1 MNYKLKFSN
10 KFISLLIGD
19 TELASAA
26 TGQTPVFR
34 NPRDALSFTDSALG
48 RSSYTGNTAAGTLSI
63 EVSHIVTGLLIN
75 DYIIT
80 LCTLISLPLVYNC
93 IMHNYTD
100 ISHIPCIYQY
110 LQSVKHCSIPPSLE
124 KRET

>member
-63 EVSHIVTGLLIN
+63 EVSHIVTGLPIN
-75 DYIIT
+75 DYIIA
-80 LCTLISLPLVYNC
+80 LCTLISVPLVTASC
-93 IMHNYTD
+93 IIIPIYPIYHAYTNTCKL
-100 ISHIPCIYQY
+100 SKALLNPAIP
-110 LQSVKHCSIPPSLE
+110 
-124 KRET
+124 